1 MTTNKDDLK
10 NNQIDAE
17 EIEDAKVEGEEEMT
31 ENSKSAKSRKKLR
44 KERKADEELNALKEK
59 NEALNDKYL
68 RLFSDFDNF
77 RKRTIKERIELSST
91 ASKDLIT
98 DLLPVIDDFER
109 AMSSL
114 EANNPAHEG
123 INLIYNKIVKT
134 LKQKGLEEIEAQGQ
148 AFDTDYHEAL
158 TNIPAPSDELK
169 GKVVDV
175 VQKGYTLGG
184 KVIRFARVV
193 VGS

>member
-17 EIEDAKVEGEEEMT
+17 EIEDAKVDGEEEVT
-31 ENSKSAKSRKKLR
+31 ENSSSAKSRKKSR
-44 KERKADEELNALKEK
+44 KERKTNEELIALKEK

-109 AMSSL
+109 ALSSL
-114 EANNPAHEG
+114 EENNPAHEG

-134 LKQKGLEEIEAQGQ
+134 LKQKGLEEIEAKGQ

-158 TNIPAPSDELK
+158 TNIPAPSDDLK

>member
-1 MTTNKDDLK
+1 MTTKNEDLK
-10 NNQIDAE
+10 NNQIDTD
-17 EIEDAKVEGEEEMT
+17 EIEDAQVAGEEEVA
-31 ENSKSAKSRKKLR
+31 ENSKSSKSRKKSR
-44 KERKADEELNALKEK
+44 KERKAEEELVALKEK
-59 NEALNDKYL
+59 NEVLNDKYL

-91 ASKDLIT
+91 ASKDLIS

-109 AMSSL
+109 ALASL
-114 EANNPAHEG
+114 EENNPAHEG
-123 INLIYNKIVKT
+123 INLIYNKIIKI
-134 LKQKGLEEIEAQGQ
+134 LKQKGLEEIEAKGQ
-148 AFDTDYHEAL
+148 VFDTDYHEAL
-158 TNIPAPSDELK
+158 TNIPAPSEDLK

-184 KVIRFARVV
+184 KVLRFARVV

>member
-44 KERKADEELNALKEK
+44 KERKASEELIALKEK

-77 RKRTIKERIELSST
+77 RKRTMKERIELSST

-114 EANNPAHEG
+114 EANIPAHEG

>member
-44 KERKADEELNALKEK
+44 KERKASEELIALKEK

-77 RKRTIKERIELSST
+77 RKRTMKERIELSST